1 MAIKFIYFLF
11 FMKKRSKKKM
21 KEMDI
26 VNKEEMCMNMLRT
39 DTWEGI
45 KIKCW

>member
-1 MAIKFIYFLF
+1 
-11 FMKKRSKKKM
+11 M

-26 VNKEEMCMNMLRT
+26 VNKDEMCMNMLRT

-45 KIKCW
+45 KIKCWQDEIVLILMGCVKYY